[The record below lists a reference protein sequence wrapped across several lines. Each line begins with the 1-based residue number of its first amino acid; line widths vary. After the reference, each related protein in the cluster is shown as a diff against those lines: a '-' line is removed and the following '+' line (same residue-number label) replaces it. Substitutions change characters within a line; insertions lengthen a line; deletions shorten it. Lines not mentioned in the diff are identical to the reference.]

1 MALSTR
7 EIYILDDRTRLYPI
21 KYPDVWDMYK
31 RQFAAFWSVEEVSL
45 MDDINDWAKL
55 DDDEKHFILM
65 ILGFF
70 ANSDFIVNENLD
82 ESFVEQIKM
91 PELKMTY
98 HYQSALEDVHSQM
111 YQVLI
116 DTLVKKEDVK
126 ERLFNSVKDIEC
138 IKKKAEW
145 ARKWIREGDFVQRLV
160 AFSIV
165 EGIFF
170 SASFCSIFWLKKR
183 GLMPGLCQSNELIS
197 RDEGMHRDTA
207 VLVYR
212 NHVVN
217 KLEKQTIVD
226 MIKDAVEVEKEFVN
240 ECLPYNLK
248 GMNKKLMGDYVEYV
262 ADHLC
267 NELIGERVYK
277 TENPFHWMSL
287 ISLENKGNFFERKVT
302 NYAKQTVLSKKEENE
317 ITFDAEF

>member
-1 MALSTR
+1 M
-7 EIYILDDRTRLYPI
+7 EPILTDERTRLYPI
-21 KYPDVWDMYK
+21 QYPDIWDMYK
-31 RQFAAFWSVEEVSL
+31 KQFAAFWSVEEVSL
-45 MDDINDWAKL
+45 VDDLDHWKKL

-82 ESFVEQIKM
+82 ENFVEQIKV
-91 PELKMTY
+91 PELKMLY
-98 HYQSALEDVHSQM
+98 HYQEMMEDIHSQM

-116 DTLVKKEDVK
+116 DTLVSEEETKDK
-126 ERLFNSVKDIEC
+126 LFNSVKDIEC

-145 ARKWIREGDFVQRLV
+145 ARKWIKEGSFVQRLV

-170 SASFCSIFWLKKR
+170 SASFCSIFWLKKQ

-207 VLVYR
+207 VMVYR
-212 NHVVN
+212 NHIVN
-217 KLEKQTIVD
+217 KLETDVIIN
-226 MIKDAVEVEKEFVN
+226 MIKDAVEVEKEFVRDS
-240 ECLPYNLK
+240 LPYNLK
-248 GMNKKLMGDYVEYV
+248 GMNKKLMCDYVEYV
-262 ADHLC
+262 ADHLS
-267 NELIGERVYK
+267 NELIVQRVYK
-277 TENPFHWMSL
+277 RENPFPWMSL

-317 ITFDAEF
+317 ISFDAEF

>member
-1 MALSTR
+1 MT
-7 EIYILDDRTRLYPI
+7 EPILTEERTRLYPI
-21 KYPDVWDMYK
+21 QYPEIWNMYK
-31 RQFAAFWSVEEVSL
+31 KQFAAFWSVEEVSL
-45 MDDINDWAKL
+45 ADDLNDWDKL

-82 ESFVEQIKM
+82 ENFVEQIKI
-91 PELKMTY
+91 PELKITY
-98 HYQSALEDVHSQM
+98 HYQEMMEDVHSQM

-126 ERLFNSVKDIEC
+126 EKLFNSVKDIEC

-145 ARKWIREGDFVQRLV
+145 ARKWIKNGSFVQRLV

-183 GLMPGLCQSNELIS
+183 GMMPGLCQSNELIS

-207 VLVYR
+207 VLVYH
-212 NHVVN
+212 NHIVN
-217 KLEKQTIVD
+217 KLEKGMVID
-226 MIKDAVEVEKEFVN
+226 MIKDAVEVEKEFVRDS
-240 ECLPYNLK
+240 LPYNLK
-248 GMNKKLMGDYVEYV
+248 GMNKTLMCQYVEYV
-262 ADHLC
+262 ADHLS
-267 NELIGERVYK
+267 NELIGERVFK
-277 TENPFHWMSL
+277 VENPFVWMSL

-317 ITFDAEF
+317 ISFDADF

>member
-1 MALSTR
+1 MT
-7 EIYILDDRTRLYPI
+7 EPILTEERTRLYPI
-21 KYPDVWDMYK
+21 QYPEIWDMYK
-31 RQFAAFWSVEEVSL
+31 KQFAAFWSVEEVSL
-45 MDDINDWAKL
+45 ADDINDWAKL

-82 ESFVEQIKM
+82 ENFVEQIKI
-91 PELKMTY
+91 PELKITY
-98 HYQSALEDVHSQM
+98 HYQEMMEDVHSQM

-116 DTLVKKEDVK
+116 DTLVKKEDAK
-126 ERLFNSVKDIEC
+126 DRLFNSVKDIEC
-138 IKKKAEW
+138 IKKKAVW
-145 ARKWIREGDFVQRLV
+145 ARKWIKNGSFVQRLV

-212 NHVVN
+212 NHIVN
-217 KLEKQTIVD
+217 KLEKGMVID
-226 MIKDAVEVEKEFVN
+226 MIKDAVEVEKEFVRDS
-240 ECLPYNLK
+240 LPYNLK
-248 GMNKKLMGDYVEYV
+248 GMNKNLMCQYVEYV
-262 ADHLC
+262 ADHLS

-277 TENPFHWMSL
+277 VENPFVWMSL

-317 ITFDAEF
+317 ISFDADF

>member
-1 MALSTR
+1 MT
-7 EIYILDDRTRLYPI
+7 EPILTDERTRLYPI
-21 KYPDVWDMYK
+21 QYPEIWDMYK
-31 RQFAAFWSVEEVSL
+31 KQFAAFWSVEEVSL
-45 MDDINDWAKL
+45 ADDINDWDKL
-55 DDDEKHFILM
+55 EEDEKHFILM
-65 ILGFF
+65 VLGFF

-82 ESFVEQIKM
+82 ENFVEQIKI
-91 PELKMTY
+91 PELKITY
-98 HYQSALEDVHSQM
+98 HYQEMIEDVHSQM

-145 ARKWIREGDFVQRLV
+145 ARKWIKNGSFVQRLV

-212 NHVVN
+212 NHIIN
-217 KLEKQTIVD
+217 KLDNKMVIV
-226 MIKDAVEVEKEFVN
+226 MIKDAVEVEKEFVRDS
-240 ECLPYNLK
+240 LPYNLK
-248 GMNKKLMGDYVEYV
+248 GMNKILMCDYVEYV
-262 ADHLC
+262 ADHLS
-267 NELIGERVYK
+267 NELIGERIFK
-277 TENPFHWMSL
+277 KENPFVWMSL

-302 NYAKQTVLSKKEENE
+302 NYAKQTVLSKKEDNE
-317 ITFDAEF
+317 INFEADF

>member
-1 MALSTR
+1 
-7 EIYILDDRTRLYPI
+7 
-21 KYPDVWDMYK
+21 MYK

-82 ESFVEQIKM
+82 ENFTEQIKM
-91 PELKMTY
+91 PELKTTY
-98 HYQSALEDVHSQM
+98 HYQTALEDVHSQM

-116 DTLVKKEDVK
+116 DTLVKKEEIK
-126 ERLFNSVKDIEC
+126 ERLFNSIKTIES
-138 IKKKAEW
+138 IKRKADW
-145 ARKWIREGDFVQRLV
+145 ARKWIKEGSFVQRLV

-183 GLMPGLCQSNELIS
+183 GLMPGLSQSNELIS
-197 RDEGMHRDTA
+197 RDEGMHRDVA
-207 VLVYR
+207 CLVYR
-212 NHVVN
+212 KYVVN
-217 KLEKQTIVD
+217 KLPRETVID

-248 GMNKKLMGDYVEYV
+248 GMNKKLMGDYVEFV

-277 TENPFHWMSL
+277 NENPFHWMSL

-317 ITFDAEF
+317 ICFDAEF

>member
-1 MALSTR
+1 MEPVLTD
-7 EIYILDDRTRLYPI
+7 ERTRLFPI
-21 KYPDVWDMYK
+21 KYLDIWDMYK

-45 MDDINDWAKL
+45 ADDLNDWKKL
-55 DDDEKHFILM
+55 DDDEKYIILM

-82 ESFVEQIKM
+82 ENFVEQIKV
-91 PELKMTY
+91 PELKMLY
-98 HYQSALEDVHSQM
+98 HYQLMMEDIHSQM

-116 DTLVKKEDVK
+116 DTLVKKEEIK
-126 ERLFNSVKDIEC
+126 ERLYNSVKDIDC

-145 ARKWIREGDFVQRLV
+145 ARKWIKNGSFVQRLV

-212 NHVVN
+212 NHIIN
-217 KLEKQTIVD
+217 KLEKEQIIEMV
-226 MIKDAVEVEKEFVN
+226 KDAVEVEKAFVK
-240 ECLPYNLK
+240 ESLPYNLK
-248 GMNKKLMGDYVEYV
+248 GMNKNLMCDYVEYV
-262 ADHLC
+262 ADHLS
-267 NELIGERVYK
+267 NELIGERIYK
-277 TENPFHWMSL
+277 KDNPFVWMSL

-317 ITFDAEF
+317 ISFDAEF

>member
-1 MALSTR
+1 MS
-7 EIYILDDRTRLYPI
+7 EPILTEERTRLYPI
-21 KYPDVWDMYK
+21 QYPDIWDMYK
-31 RQFAAFWSVEEVSL
+31 KQFAAFWSVEEVSL
-45 MDDINDWAKL
+45 ADDLNDWNKL

-82 ESFVEQIKM
+82 ENFVEQIKI
-91 PELKMTY
+91 PELKITY
-98 HYQSALEDVHSQM
+98 HYQEMIEDIHSQM

-116 DTLVKKEDVK
+116 DTLVKKEEVK

-145 ARKWIREGDFVQRLV
+145 ARKWIKNGSFVQRLV

-212 NHVVN
+212 NHIVN
-217 KLEKQTIVD
+217 KLDKSVIID
-226 MIKDAVEVEKEFVN
+226 MIKDAVEVEKEFVKDS
-240 ECLPYNLK
+240 LPYNLK
-248 GMNKKLMGDYVEYV
+248 GMNKTLMCDYVEYV
-262 ADHLC
+262 ADHLS
-267 NELIGERVYK
+267 NELIGERVFK
-277 TENPFHWMSL
+277 KENPFVWMSL

>member
-1 MALSTR
+1 M
-7 EIYILDDRTRLYPI
+7 EPILTDERTRLYPI
-21 KYPDVWDMYK
+21 QYPDIWDMYK
-31 RQFAAFWSVEEVSL
+31 KQFAAFWSVEEVSL
-45 MDDINDWAKL
+45 VDDLDHWKKL
-55 DDDEKHFILM
+55 DDDEKHFVLM

-82 ESFVEQIKM
+82 ENFVEQIKV
-91 PELKMTY
+91 PELKMLY
-98 HYQSALEDVHSQM
+98 HYQEMMEDIHSQM

-116 DTLVKKEDVK
+116 DTLVSEEETKDK
-126 ERLFNSVKDIEC
+126 LFNSVKDIEC

-145 ARKWIREGDFVQRLV
+145 ARKWIKEGSFVQRLV

-170 SASFCSIFWLKKR
+170 SASFCSIFWLKKQ

-207 VLVYR
+207 VMVYR
-212 NHVVN
+212 NHINN
-217 KLEKQTIVD
+217 KLENEVIID
-226 MIKDAVEVEKEFVN
+226 MIKDAVEVEKEFVRDS
-240 ECLPYNLK
+240 LPYNLK
-248 GMNKKLMGDYVEYV
+248 GMNKKLMCDYVEYV
-262 ADHLC
+262 ADHLS
-267 NELIGERVYK
+267 NELIGGRIYK
-277 TENPFHWMSL
+277 RENPFPWMSL

-317 ITFDAEF
+317 ISFDAEF

>member
-1 MALSTR
+1 M
-7 EIYILDDRTRLYPI
+7 EPILTEERTRLYPI
-21 KYPDVWDMYK
+21 QYPEIWDMYK
-31 RQFAAFWSVEEVSL
+31 KQFAAFWSVEEVSL
-45 MDDINDWAKL
+45 ADDLNDWAKL
-55 DDDEKHFILM
+55 EDDEKHFILM
-65 ILGFF
+65 VLGFF

-82 ESFVEQIKM
+82 ENFVEQIKV
-91 PELKMTY
+91 PELKITY
-98 HYQSALEDVHSQM
+98 HYQEMMEDVHSQM

-126 ERLFNSVKDIEC
+126 EKLFNSVKDIEC

-145 ARKWIREGDFVQRLV
+145 ARKWIKNGSFVQRLV

-170 SASFCSIFWLKKR
+170 SASFCSIYWLKKR

-212 NHVVN
+212 NHIVN
-217 KLEKQTIVD
+217 KIDKQMIVD
-226 MIKDAVEVEKEFVN
+226 MIKDAVEVEKEFVRDS
-240 ECLPYNLK
+240 LPYNLK
-248 GMNKKLMGDYVEYV
+248 GMNKTLMCQYVEYV
-262 ADHLC
+262 ADHLS
-267 NELIGERVYK
+267 NELIGERVYRV
-277 TENPFHWMSL
+277 ENPFVWMSL

-317 ITFDAEF
+317 ISFDAEF

>member
-1 MALSTR
+1 M
-7 EIYILDDRTRLYPI
+7 EPILTEERTRLYPI
-21 KYPDVWDMYK
+21 QYPDVWDMYK
-31 RQFAAFWSVEEVSL
+31 KQFAAFWSVEEVSL
-45 MDDINDWAKL
+45 ADDINDWAKL

-65 ILGFF
+65 VLGFF
-70 ANSDFIVNENLD
+70 ANSDFIVNENLED
-82 ESFVEQIKM
+82 NFVDNIKI
-91 PELKMTY
+91 PELKILY
-98 HYQSALEDVHSQM
+98 NYQAMAENIHTEM

-116 DTLVKKEDVK
+116 DTLVKKEEVK

-145 ARKWIREGDFVQRLV
+145 ARKWIKNGSFVQRLV

-183 GLMPGLCQSNELIS
+183 GMMPGLCQSNELIS

-212 NHVVN
+212 NHIVN
-217 KLEKQTIVD
+217 KLERGMVVD
-226 MIKDAVEVEKEFVN
+226 MIKDAVEVEKEFVRDS
-240 ECLPYNLK
+240 LPYNLK
-248 GMNKKLMGDYVEYV
+248 GMNKNLMCQYVEYV
-262 ADHLC
+262 ADHLS

-277 TENPFHWMSL
+277 VENPFVWMSL

-302 NYAKQTVLSKKEENE
+302 NYAKQTVLSKKEDNE
-317 ITFDAEF
+317 INFDAEF

>member
-1 MALSTR
+1 MT
-7 EIYILDDRTRLYPI
+7 EPILTEERTRLYPI
-21 KYPDVWDMYK
+21 QYPEIWDMYK
-31 RQFAAFWSVEEVSL
+31 KQFAAFWSVEEVSL
-45 MDDINDWAKL
+45 ADDLNDWAKL
-55 DDDEKHFILM
+55 EEDEKHFILM
-65 ILGFF
+65 VLGFF
-70 ANSDFIVNENLD
+70 ANSDFIVNENLED
-82 ESFVEQIKM
+82 NFVDNIKI
-91 PELKMTY
+91 PELKILY
-98 HYQSALEDVHSQM
+98 NYQAMAENIHTEM

-116 DTLVKKEDVK
+116 DTLVKKEEVK

-145 ARKWIREGDFVQRLV
+145 ARKWIKNGSFVQRLV

-170 SASFCSIFWLKKR
+170 SASFCSIYWLKKR

-212 NHVVN
+212 NHIVN
-217 KLEKQTIVD
+217 KIHKEMVID
-226 MIKDAVEVEKEFVN
+226 MIKDAVEVEKEFVRDS
-240 ECLPYNLK
+240 LPYNLK
-248 GMNKKLMGDYVEYV
+248 GMNKNLMCQYVEYV
-262 ADHLC
+262 ADHLS

-277 TENPFHWMSL
+277 VENPFVWMSL

-302 NYAKQTVLSKKEENE
+302 NYAKQTVLSKKEDNE
-317 ITFDAEF
+317 INFDADF

>member
-1 MALSTR
+1 M
-7 EIYILDDRTRLYPI
+7 EYILTEERTRLYPI
-21 KYPDVWDMYK
+21 QYPDIWDMYK
-31 RQFAAFWSVEEVSL
+31 KQFAAFWSVEEVSL
-45 MDDINDWAKL
+45 VDDLNHWKKL
-55 DDDEKHFILM
+55 DNDEKHFILM

-82 ESFVEQIKM
+82 ENFVEQIKV
-91 PELKMTY
+91 PELKMLY
-98 HYQSALEDVHSQM
+98 HYQEMMEDIHSQM

-116 DTLVKKEDVK
+116 DTLVSEEETKDK
-126 ERLFNSVKDIEC
+126 LFNSVKDIDC

-145 ARKWIREGDFVQRLV
+145 ARKWIKEGSFVQRLV

-170 SASFCSIFWLKKR
+170 SASFCSIFWLKKQ

-207 VLVYR
+207 VMIYR
-212 NHVVN
+212 NHIVN
-217 KLEKQTIVD
+217 KIENKVIVD
-226 MIKDAVEVEKEFVN
+226 MIKDAVEVEKEFVKDS
-240 ECLPYNLK
+240 LPYNLK
-248 GMNKKLMGDYVEYV
+248 GMNKKLMCDYVEYV
-262 ADHLC
+262 ADHLS
-267 NELIGERVYK
+267 NELIGERIYK
-277 TENPFHWMSL
+277 RENPFPWMSL

-317 ITFDAEF
+317 ISFDAEF

>member
-1 MALSTR
+1 MEPVLTD
-7 EIYILDDRTRLYPI
+7 ERTRLFPI
-21 KYPDVWDMYK
+21 RYEDIWDMYK

-45 MDDINDWAKL
+45 ADDLNDWKKL
-55 DDDEKHFILM
+55 DDDEKYFILM

-82 ESFVEQIKM
+82 ENFVEQIKI
-91 PELKMTY
+91 PELKMLY
-98 HYQSALEDVHSQM
+98 HYQTTMEDIHSQM

-116 DTLVKKEDVK
+116 DTLVKKEEIK
-126 ERLFNSVKDIEC
+126 ERLYNSVKDIEC

-145 ARKWIREGDFVQRLV
+145 ARKWIKNGSFVQRLV

-212 NHVVN
+212 NHIVN
-217 KLEKQTIVD
+217 KLEKEQIIE
-226 MIKDAVEVEKEFVN
+226 MIRDAVEVEKEFVK
-240 ECLPYNLK
+240 ESLPYNLK
-248 GMNKKLMGDYVEYV
+248 GMNKNLMCDYVEYV
-262 ADHLC
+262 ADHLS
-267 NELIGERVYK
+267 NELLGERIYRK
-277 TENPFHWMSL
+277 ENPFVWMSL

>member
-1 MALSTR
+1 MSLPNT
-7 EIYILDDRTRLYPI
+7 ETHLLDDRTRLYPI
-21 KYPDVWDMYK
+21 KYEDVWDMYK

-45 MDDINDWAKL
+45 MDDLNDWKKL
-55 DDDEKHFILM
+55 EDDEKHFILM

-82 ESFVEQIKM
+82 ENFTEQIKM
-91 PELKMTY
+91 LELKMTY
-98 HYQSALEDVHSQM
+98 HYQEMMEDVHSQM

-116 DTLVKKEDVK
+116 DTLVKKEEIK
-126 ERLFNSVKDIEC
+126 ERLFNSIRDIES

-145 ARKWIREGDFVQRLV
+145 ARKWIREGSFVQRLV

-183 GLMPGLCQSNELIS
+183 GLMPGLSQSNELIS
-197 RDEGMHRDTA
+197 RDEGMHRDVA
-207 VLVYR
+207 CLVYR
-212 NHVVN
+212 KYVVN
-217 KLEKQTIVD
+217 KLPRETVID

-248 GMNKKLMGDYVEYV
+248 GMNKKLMGDYVEFV

-277 TENPFHWMSL
+277 NENPFHWMSL

-317 ITFDAEF
+317 ISFDAEF

>member
-1 MALSTR
+1 M
-7 EIYILDDRTRLYPI
+7 EPILTEERTRLYPI
-21 KYPDVWDMYK
+21 QYPDVWDMYK
-31 RQFAAFWSVEEVSL
+31 KQFAAFWSVEEVSL
-45 MDDINDWAKL
+45 ADDINDWSKL
-55 DDDEKHFILM
+55 DEDEKHFILM
-65 ILGFF
+65 VLGFF

-82 ESFVEQIKM
+82 ENFVEQIKI
-91 PELKMTY
+91 PELKITY
-98 HYQSALEDVHSQM
+98 HYQEMMEDVHSQM

-116 DTLVKKEDVK
+116 DTLVKKEEVK

-145 ARKWIREGDFVQRLV
+145 ARKWIKNGSFVQRLV

-212 NHVVN
+212 NHIVN
-217 KLEKQTIVD
+217 KLDTQMIID
-226 MIKDAVEVEKEFVN
+226 MIKDAVEVEKEFVRDS
-240 ECLPYNLK
+240 LPYNLK
-248 GMNKKLMGDYVEYV
+248 GMNKNLMCQYVEYV
-262 ADHLC
+262 ADHLS

-277 TENPFHWMSL
+277 AENPFVWMSL

-317 ITFDAEF
+317 ISFDADF

>member
-1 MALSTR
+1 MSLSQT
-7 EIYILDDRTRLYPI
+7 EIHLLDDRTRLYPI
-21 KYPDVWDMYK
+21 KYEDVWDMYK

-82 ESFVEQIKM
+82 ENFTEQIKM
-91 PELKMTY
+91 PELKTTY
-98 HYQSALEDVHSQM
+98 HYQTALEDVHSQM

-116 DTLVKKEDVK
+116 DTLVKKEEIK
-126 ERLFNSVKDIEC
+126 ERLFNSIKTIES
-138 IKKKAEW
+138 IKKKADW
-145 ARKWIREGDFVQRLV
+145 ARKWIKEGSFVQRLV

-183 GLMPGLCQSNELIS
+183 GLMPGLSQSNELIS
-197 RDEGMHRDTA
+197 RDEGMHRDVA
-207 VLVYR
+207 CLVYR
-212 NHVVN
+212 KYVVN
-217 KLEKQTIVD
+217 KLPRETVID

-248 GMNKKLMGDYVEYV
+248 GMNKKLMGDYVEFV

-277 TENPFHWMSL
+277 NENPFHWMSL

-317 ITFDAEF
+317 ITFDADF